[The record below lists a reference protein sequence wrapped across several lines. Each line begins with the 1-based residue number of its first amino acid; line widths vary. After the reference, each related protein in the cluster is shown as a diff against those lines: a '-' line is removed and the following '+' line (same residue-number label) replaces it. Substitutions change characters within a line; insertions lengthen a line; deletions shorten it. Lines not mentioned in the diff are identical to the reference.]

1 MIRTPPRSTRTDPL
15 FPDTTL
21 FRSHG
26 IDWARALEEVL
37 VVKGASLVAVDA
49 NPVDAAWD
57 DQPAPSD
64 AVVTVHDAALA
75 GQSAVEKRDVI
86 ADWLKAK
93 GLDTTVMTA
102 LELIAGTVNIS
113 GQDVSHTPVGQIG
126 RAACRGGWGKVV

>member
-26 IDWARALEEVL
+26 IDWTRALEKVL
-37 VVKGASLVAVDA
+37 VAKGASLVAVDA

-75 GQSAVEKRDVI
+75 GQSAVEKREVI

-93 GLDTTVMTA
+93 GLDTT
-102 LELIAGTVNIS
+102 E
-113 GQDVSHTPVGQIG
+113 IG
-126 RAACRGGWGKVV
+126 RAAGRERVCQYV